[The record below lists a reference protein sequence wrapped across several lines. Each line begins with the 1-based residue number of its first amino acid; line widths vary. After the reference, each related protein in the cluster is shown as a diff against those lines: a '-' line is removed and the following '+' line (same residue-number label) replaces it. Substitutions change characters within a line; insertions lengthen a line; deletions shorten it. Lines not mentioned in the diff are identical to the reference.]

1 MEEKFTA
8 ERFINPEVANL
19 HRLLSDSLASCQ
31 KAMQNVGKKSPLS
44 GELDCAESLILQALD
59 RITHAIG
66 KDAIKAFEEIK
77 LGD

>member
-19 HRLLSDSLASCQ
+19 HRLLSYSLVSCQ
-31 KAMQNVGKKSPLS
+31 KAMQNVGDKSPIYV
-44 GELDCAESLILQALD
+44 ELDYAESLILQALD
-59 RITHAIG
+59 RIIHAIG

-77 LGD
+77 HGD